1 MDHTNKSPEELL
13 DEISALKQK
22 IIDLEQNYLS
32 LEKNLEN
39 TIREKELVLK
49 EIHHRVKN
57 NFQIVMSLLNLQ
69 ENRITDP
76 HVLSLYHDSENRIR
90 AMALIHEKLYQ
101 SRDVERIDFD
111 DYVRILITE
120 IQRVQDRSVK
130 KTRISFALENI
141 LLEMDQAIPCG
152 LMINEIITN
161 AFKYAFPAPEPDDEI
176 SVIMKLGPDNAVQIE
191 IKDNGQGLPVRVDT
205 STPETLGMQLIS
217 LLGKNQLRG
226 KIDVVSAS
234 GKGTA
239 YFISF
244 PLKTRN
250 N

>member
-1 MDHTNKSPEELL
+1 MDHINKSPEELL
-13 DEISALKQK
+13 HEISTLKQK
-22 IIDLEQNYLS
+22 IIDLEQNHLS
-32 LEKNLEN
+32 LEKTLDN

-76 HVLSLYHDSENRIR
+76 HILSLYHDSENRIR

-111 DYVRILITE
+111 DYIRILVTE

-130 KTRISFALENI
+130 KTRISFSLENI

-161 AFKYAFPAPEPDDEI
+161 SFKYAFPESKPDDEI
-176 SVIMKLGPDNAVQIE
+176 SVSMKMGTDNNINII
-191 IKDNGQGLPVRVDT
+191 IKDNGQGLPSRLDT
-205 STPETLGMQLIS
+205 EAPDTLGMQLIS

-226 KIDVVSAS
+226 KIEVKSAP
-234 GKGTA
+234 GMGTE
-239 YFISF
+239 YSIFF
-244 PLKTRN
+244 PYKFRN
-250 N
+250 L